1 MSHAFPAPTSTRDD
15 RWLALAV
22 LCTGMLMI
30 VLDATI
36 VNVALPAIQRD
47 LGFDQSSL
55 AWVVNAYLIAFGGV
69 LLLAGRLGD
78 LLGRRRI
85 FLAGLTVFTVAS
97 LLCGLSDDRPTLIL
111 ARFVQGVGGAMTS
124 AVILG
129 MIVTMFTES
138 RERTRA
144 ISLYSF
150 VASAGASIGLLAGG
164 VLTAALNWHW
174 IFFVNLPIGIV
185 TGILAVRLLEDDPG
199 LGLAKGADI
208 LGAILVTGA
217 LMLGVFTII
226 RTSDVGWT
234 SVETLVTG
242 AAAIAALVAFVIRE
256 SRTANPLL
264 PLRIL
269 RSRTVAGA
277 NAVMLLLVAA
287 FFGTFFIGSLFLEQV
302 LGFDALGIGLGFL
315 PISLSVGAMSI
326 LVAEPLITR
335 FGSATVLRWS
345 LVLVVV
351 ALAWF
356 ARLPADA
363 TYAIDVLPSLVADR
377 HGRRA
382 GVPLDRRARDVRG
395 DPRRRRPRVGA
406 REHDPPGRRGAGPR
420 GDGLARDDAR
430 RIARRVRG
438 RPGGRADRRIAARAR
453 VRGAARRGCARDR
466 LDRAPFRGRR
476 RNRRGTRRGRRRGH
490 RRDAQRGLTRVRS
503 ISARPGPFRRARP
516 RAVRR
521 R

>member
-129 MIVTMFTES
+129 MIVTMFTEAA
-138 RERTRA
+138 RA
-144 ISLYSF
+144 DARDQPLQLRRLGRRIDRP
-150 VASAGASIGLLAGG
+150 ARRRRPD
-164 VLTAALNWHW
+164 AALNWHW

-242 AAAIAALVAFVIRE
+242 ALAFAALVAFVIRE

-363 TYAIDVLPSLVADR
+363 TYAIDVLPSLVLI
-377 HGRRA
+377 GT
-382 GVPLDRRARDVRG
+382 
-395 DPRRRRPRVGA
+395 
-406 REHDPPGRRGAGPR
+406 GAGLGFPSIV
-420 GDGLARDDAR
+420 GLAMSGATRDDAGLASGLVNTTR
-430 RIARRVRG
+430 QVGGALGLAAMASLATTRGEVARRVRG

-453 VRGAARRGCARDR
+453 VRGGARRGSARDR
-466 LDRAPFRGRR
+466 FDGAPVRGP
-476 RNRRGTRRGRRRGH
+476 GGCGR
-490 RRDAQRGLTRVRS
+490 
-503 ISARPGPFRRARP
+503 
-516 RAVRR
+516 
-521 R
+521 